1 MIKETK
7 DMKIDKKRVFIAD
20 LYKCSYFQEEPIF
33 FAGKTYT
40 GNYNIDGEFVNKVL
54 VVKFG
59 AEYALVSDIK
69 NVLSYISMQ
78 GKVTKDELGNNFH
91 KKFIST
97 MPHAL
102 GEHYLENIKEF
113 FPKENDSID
122 LDRLKIFSKSSVL
135 VKNSNKLS
143 NLKNVAED
151 ENSDEKNLQ

>member
-1 MIKETK
+1 
-7 DMKIDKKRVFIAD
+7 MKIDRKRIYIAD

-78 GKVTKDELGNNFH
+78 GKVTKDELDYNYIIPDPLDKTVAKN
-91 KKFIST
+91 ISACIIDHVRNLT
-97 MPHAL
+97 T
-102 GEHYLENIKEF
+102 EF
-113 FPKENDSID
+113 
-122 LDRLKIFSKSSVL
+122 
-135 VKNSNKLS
+135 NKRPL
-143 NLKNVAED
+143 
-151 ENSDEKNLQ
+151 